1 MPCSHIET
9 CELFPELTVNS
20 ALKVWQVFY
29 CWGDFSQCVRYQRS
43 QEGQASPITLLPN
56 GKSMDARLLSKHKEA
71 KKSASSSPATQETQV
86 TPAPTSTVN
95 SAAGTNSV
103 SASTGLN
110 GKDVESFFNVH
121 IKASKQS
128 DVAQRA
134 RQIFEE
140 MQIHIE
146 GTVHRGIDNENEWL
160 ILTTDRALELNVY
173 RAIIRIEELAH
184 VSEKVKVECIG
195 PETLPQDLAG

>member
-9 CELFPELTVNS
+9 CELFPELTVNG
-20 ALKVWQVFY
+20 ALKVWQIFY

-43 QEGQASPITLLPN
+43 QEGQAIPITLLPN
-56 GKSMDARLLSKHKEA
+56 GKSMDASLLSKHKEG
-71 KKSASSSPATQETQV
+71 KKSASSCPATQETQA
-86 TPAPTSTVN
+86 TPAPTSIVK
-95 SAAGTNSV
+95 SATGTNAV

-110 GKDVESFFNVH
+110 GKDVESFFNVR

-134 RQIFEE
+134 RQILEE
-140 MQIHIE
+140 MKIHIE
-146 GTVHRGIDNENEWL
+146 ATVHKSIDNENEWL
-160 ILTTDRALELNVY
+160 ILTTDRTLEMNVY
-173 RAIIRIEELAH
+173 RAIIRIEELPH
-184 VSEKVKVECIG
+184 VSEKVKMKCIV